1 MRLTLIL
8 NPVLNLINTIDDLQ
22 DYRKDLAEELLYYL
36 HIKGSI
42 LLGLIL
48 NLRSVSHQEA
58 VFILSQSLHEEE
70 ASGRIKTF
78 GIKIM
83 GII

>member
-42 LLGLIL
+42 LL
-48 NLRSVSHQEA
+48 VS
-58 VFILSQSLHEEE
+58 S
-70 ASGRIKTF
+70 
-78 GIKIM
+78 
-83 GII
+83 